1 MSARPYRKALS
12 LYDIK
17 EELRINAGTQFDP
30 YVVESFIEML
40 NLRGE
45 TLLASA
51 GYVKV
56 HAIS

>member
-1 MSARPYRKALS
+1 V
-12 LYDIK
+12 
-17 EELRINAGTQFDP
+17 NAGTQFDP